1 MSISEVLAVAAGG
14 VVGAVGR
21 YLVYVAVGHLL
32 GTGFPY
38 ATLIV
43 NVVGSFA
50 MGVLI
55 ETMALV
61 WSASMA
67 MRLFLTTGILGA
79 FTTFS
84 TFSLDFAVLYE
95 RKAFALCALYT
106 VASFVL
112 SVGALFAGLQVMRR
126 LLAPNL

>member
-1 MSISEVLAVAAGG
+1 MAAGG

-32 GTGFPY
+32 GAGFPY
-38 ATLIV
+38 ATLLV

-50 MGVLI
+50 MGVLV
-55 ETMALV
+55 ESMALIWTTSTAV
-61 WSASMA
+61 
-67 MRLFLTTGILGA
+67 RLFLAVGLLGS

-84 TFSLDFAVLYE
+84 TFSLDFAVLFE
-95 RKAFALCALYT
+95 RRAYVLCAIYT
-106 VASFVL
+106 VASFVC
-112 SVGALFAGLQVMRR
+112 SVGGLFAAMYLVRR